1 MISLSLT
8 NSERKIMIFSQ
19 KNAASS
25 GIYFGWYMV
34 AAGFFLLFF
43 QSGARF
49 SFGIMFKPMMA
60 ELGWNR
66 ASISSVF
73 SLNMVFF
80 ALTLS
85 VAGRLYDRYGPRW
98 VILVSTLLLASGY
111 MCTALVR
118 SLWQFHLFYGIL
130 TALGAGGASVPLIA
144 ALMSKWFEKRRG
156 LAISLALSGTCL
168 GQFMLVPIFNQF
180 VLSYSWRIS
189 YLLIG
194 LIILV
199 INTILALTVIKGN
212 PVDLGFEPYG
222 YQHANDAVDPDAS
235 TVTAAHDPDLNLL
248 QAMNTYSF
256 WLFLLLMFICGSGDF
271 LVITHLVPLVTDYGV
286 SPTTAANMLALFGL
300 MSLGGIL
307 VAGPISDLIGNK
319 IPIALTFAL
328 RLLLF
333 LMIMKYQNTLT
344 FYIFAAGF
352 GFTFMVTAPLTT
364 TLVGRL
370 YGFSHVGFI
379 SGFITTV
386 HHLGGGFWAFIG
398 GLWFDKTG
406 SYHIIFIYSAVLAVV
421 AAICAIAINEK
432 RHFLP

>member
-1 MISLSLT
+1 
-8 NSERKIMIFSQ
+8 MIFSP

-25 GIYFGWYMV
+25 RIFYGWYV
-34 AAGFFLLFF
+34 LAACFLLLFF

-73 SLNMVFF
+73 FLNMVFF
-80 ALTLS
+80 ALALS
-85 VAGRLYDRYGPRW
+85 VGGKLYDRYGPRW
-98 VILVSTLLLASGY
+98 VIFVSTVLLAGGY

-118 SLWQFHLFYGIL
+118 SLWQFYLFYGIL
-130 TALGAGGASVPLIA
+130 TATGTGGASVPLIA

-168 GQFMLVPIFNQF
+168 GQFVLVPIFNQF
-180 VLSYSWRIS
+180 VLNYSWRIA

-194 LIILV
+194 MFILV
-199 INTILALTVIKGN
+199 INTVLAFLVIKGN

-222 YQHANDAVDPDAS
+222 HKNANTAGDRKAS
-235 TVTAAHDPDLNLL
+235 TVSATQGPDLNLP
-248 QAMNTYSF
+248 QAMKTCSF
-256 WLFLLLMFICGSGDF
+256 WLFLLFMLICGSGDF
-271 LVITHLVPLVTDYGV
+271 LVATHLVPFVTDYGV
-286 SPTTAANMLALFGL
+286 SPTAAANMLALYGL

-319 IPIALTFAL
+319 IPIALTFVL

-333 LMIMKYQNTLT
+333 ALILKYRTPLS

-352 GFTFMVTAPLTT
+352 GFTWLVTAPLTT

-370 YGFSHVGFI
+370 YGFTHVGMI
-379 SGFITTV
+379 SGFLTTV
-386 HHLGGGFWAFIG
+386 HHLGGGFWAYMG
-398 GLWFDKTG
+398 GLIFDKTG
-406 SYHIIFIYSAVLAVV
+406 SYQIIFIFSTTF
-421 AAICAIAINEK
+421 AAIAAISAMAIKEK
-432 RHFLP
+432 KHAL